1 MPASQ
6 SRKSPKTA
14 PRLQMLPIAKLLP
27 TSDNRR
33 RPISKASVESLAR
46 SMKKDGVLQPIVV
59 RPHPTRRGRWEI
71 RAGERRW
78 HAARL
83 AGFTE
88 IPAIVRT
95 LDDQSA
101 LSVTIAENLQRE
113 NLHPLEEAATIQLA
127 FDRGYDIK
135 SVAASLGKSEQYVAK
150 RASLSRLS
158 KSWKAEILRP
168 DSQAGRLTV
177 PHLELIARLPTETQD
192 HLAENDFQTVLG
204 RGFPTVAEL
213 RRLLDGGLQSLR
225 AMPWPLD
232 DDTLD
237 PKAGSCLNCPKRSCR
252 QPLLFDG
259 EEAGDNGKP
268 SKTDRCLDPA
278 CFARKQTAWVL
289 RCETTLR
296 QQHPDLRLIQ
306 VSYGRLTE
314 MAEKAFG
321 DRLTHVYQPRIVKP
335 SDKRATPVMQV
346 DGPKAGALVHVDLG
360 DKSADR
366 NGKAQRPKNAD
377 GTPKP
382 LTLAERRAR
391 LQKRRDAFLVNKVEE
406 TLRAMKPA
414 DVVTLIANFAKR
426 TDAAASASTRSRWC
440 WPSAPANATTATTT
454 MGRGNGTRNS
464 SRARRTCRPPS
475 HCRRSHRSGRGGSA
489 AVTVTPSSSR
499 RPTRSASAH
508 CSGSIRPRSRPRRS
522 RVSRSP
528 PRGRTCATP
537 SRRPHR
543 GGSPRRKEVERR
555 LAVEQ
560 VRRRA
565 GCLT

>member
-59 RPHPTRRGRWEI
+59 RPHPTKRGRWEI

-88 IPAIVRT
+88 IPAIVRA

-158 KSWKAEILRP
+158 KSWKTEILRP

-177 PHLELIARLPTETQD
+177 PHLELIARLPAETQD
-192 HLAENDFQTVLG
+192 HLAENDFQSVLG

-213 RRLLDGGLQSLR
+213 RRLIDGGLQSLR

-259 EEAGDNGKP
+259 EEAEDDGKP

-314 MAEKAFG
+314 TAEKAFG

-335 SDKRATPVMQV
+335 TDKGATPVMQV

-360 DKSADR
+360 DKPGDR

-382 LTLAERRAR
+382 LTLAERQAR
-391 LQKRRDAFLVNKVEE
+391 LQKRRDAVLVNKVEE
-406 TLRAMKPA
+406 MLRAMKPA

-426 TDAAASASTRSRWC
+426 TDAAAKRFDPLALVLAFGTSQRHDRDHDDGPWKRYEELLARKKDLPTAVALQEVAQIWTRRLGGCDSHSVIEQAADAKRIGALLGIDTAAIEAEAITSLPEPASWSNMRDAV
-440 WPSAPANATTATTT
+440 APTTPLAATKQKG
-454 MGRGNGTRNS
+454 GRAK
-464 SRARRTCRPPS
+464 ARR
-475 HCRRSHRSGRGGSA
+475 
-489 AVTVTPSSSR
+489 
-499 RPTRSASAH
+499 
-508 CSGSIRPRSRPRRS
+508 
-522 RVSRSP
+522 
-528 PRGRTCATP
+528 
-537 SRRPHR
+537 
-543 GGSPRRKEVERR
+543 
-555 LAVEQ
+555 
-560 VRRRA
+560 
-565 GCLT
+565 